1 MTPRAD
7 VVGSLLRPETLRL
20 ARQGARKGRVT
31 PEALRAA
38 EDRAVREAIALQEG
52 AGLDVIT
59 DGELRRSSWVIT
71 IPLREDAAGRPPLG
85 GFEFLPADPG
95 WGSRWKEP
103 GGRRAHG
110 GTNPTPP
117 FITQPVQVVRRGVSE
132 RAAFLKANA
141 RARS

>member
-7 VVGSLLRPETLRL
+7 VVGSLLRRETLRL
-20 ARQGARKGRVT
+20 ARQGAREGRVT

-85 GFEFLPADPG
+85 GFEFLPPHPG
-95 WGSRWKEP
+95 WWSLWKETD
-103 GGRRAHG
+103 GRPAHG
-110 GTNPTPP
+110 WTNPHLPFLTRPIHVPP
-117 FITQPVQVVRRGVSE
+117 DVVR
-132 RAAFLKANA
+132 
-141 RARS
+141 

>member
-7 VVGSLLRPETLRL
+7 VVGSLLRPEALRL
-20 ARQGARKGRVT
+20 ARQGAREGRVT

-85 GFEFLPADPG
+85 GFAFLPADPG
-95 WGSRWKEP
+95 WWALWKEP
-103 GGRRAHG
+103 DGRRAQLW
-110 GTNPTPP
+110 TNPTPA
-117 FITQPVQVVRRGVSE
+117 FIARPIWVP
-132 RAAFLKANA
+132 RAGASA
-141 RARS
+141 RYASLTASPQ